1 MTPARHID
9 PVMTVTL
16 PLLTFF
22 CGDLVGRTMIV
33 GGANVVSAR
42 RVART
47 IPAASTPV
55 TLLQSML
62 ISGTMPTVVPSPWTS
77 IS

>member
-16 PLLTFF
+16 PLFTFF
-22 CGDLVGRTMIV
+22 CGDLIGRTLIV
-33 GGANVVSAR
+33 GAANVVSAR
-42 RVART
+42 RVAQT

-55 TLLQSML
+55 TLQSMR
-62 ISGTMPTVVPSPWTS
+62 ISGIIPTVVPSPWIS